1 MTYENK
7 IDLLESY
14 REHTMHL
21 YGLAQEAEQWR
32 SIAKSTA
39 TNSDGMPRGSDTGQ
53 KVQNAAIKAA
63 DIVAQINSEIE
74 DAKIKREAVRE
85 FIKTSL
91 NPRYRLLLEM
101 HYINGLSVA
110 DIAAQNDKG
119 EKWIREMLKKA
130 VNAIK

>member
-7 IDLLESY
+7 IELLESY
-14 REHTMHL
+14 REHTMRL

-32 SIAKSTA
+32 QIAESTSA
-39 TNSDGMPRGSDTGQ
+39 NNDGMPKGSETGK

-63 DIVAQINSEIE
+63 DIVAIINKEIE
-74 DAKIKREAVRE
+74 EAKTKREAVKE
-85 FIKTSL
+85 LIKTSP

-110 DIAAQNDKG
+110 DISRQNDKG

-130 VNAIK
+130 VNSIK

>member
-1 MTYENK
+1 MTGGNK
-7 IDLLESY
+7 IELLESY
-14 REHTMHL
+14 GYHTMHL

-32 SIAKSTA
+32 SIAESTA
-39 TNSDGMPRGSDTGQ
+39 SNNDGMPKGSETGQ

-63 DIVAQINSEIE
+63 DIVALINREIE
-74 DAKIKREAVRE
+74 EVKIKREAVKDL
-85 FIKTSL
+85 INTVN

-119 EKWIREMLKKA
+119 EKWTREILKKA
-130 VNAIK
+130 INAIK

>member
-7 IDLLESY
+7 IELLESY

-32 SIAKSTA
+32 SIAESTA
-39 TNSDGMPRGSDTGQ
+39 SNNDGMPRGSDTGQ

-74 DAKIKREAVRE
+74 DAKIKREAVRD
-85 FIKTSL
+85 FIKTSP

-110 DIAAQNDKG
+110 DISRQNDKG

-130 VNAIK
+130 VNSIK

>member
-7 IDLLESY
+7 IELLESY

-32 SIAKSTA
+32 SIAESTA
-39 TNSDGMPRGSDTGQ
+39 SNNDGMPKGSETGQ

-63 DIVAQINSEIE
+63 DIVALINREIE
-74 DAKIKREAVRE
+74 EVKTKREAVKDL
-85 FIKTSL
+85 INTVN